1 MLANLKTMLHG
12 EEMRLEDAEYEIR
25 RLERKL
31 TEAKLERES
40 ATENIRLIKAEI
52 EKIKGAD

>member
-1 MLANLKTMLHG
+1 MLANLKTILHG
-12 EEMRLEDAEYEIR
+12 EGMRREDAEYEIR